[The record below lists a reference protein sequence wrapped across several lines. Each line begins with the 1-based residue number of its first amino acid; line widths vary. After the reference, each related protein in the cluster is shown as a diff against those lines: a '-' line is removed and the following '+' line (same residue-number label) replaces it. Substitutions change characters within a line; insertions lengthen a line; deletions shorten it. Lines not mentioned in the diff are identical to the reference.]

1 MSEQYIQANGI
12 NLAYEEFGDSDGP
25 VILLIMGLATQMIAW
40 PLAFCQGLSERG
52 YRVIRFDNRD
62 IGLSEKMDGQEVP
75 GIVKLAAYSRLN
87 LPLKVPYKLRDMAR
101 DAIGLL
107 DALEIDAAH
116 VVGASMGGMIAQ
128 LMAGL
133 YPYRVLSLTSIM
145 STSGRRSLPGADSKV
160 AMHMVRRPHSTDP
173 VAVQK
178 HAMRTWRLI
187 GSPAYQPSDDALREK
202 LELSVNRSFYPDG
215 HTRHMAAIMAS
226 GDRVE
231 VLKKII
237 APTLVIH
244 GKEDA
249 LVPVSG
255 GIDTAKYV
263 QNSRLELFDGM
274 GHDLPLE
281 LLPQFVELIATQ
293 ADNVAHRANSEES
306 AKR

>member
-1 MSEQYIQANGI
+1 MSEQYIKANGI
-12 NLAYEEFGDSDGP
+12 RLAYEEFGDLERP

-40 PLAFCQGLSERG
+40 PVDFCQGLSEQG

-62 IGLSEKMDGQEVP
+62 IGLSEKMEGQKVP
-75 GIVKLAAYSRLN
+75 GMLKLAACSRFGV
-87 LPLKVPYKLRDMAR
+87 PVKVPYKLRDMAK
-101 DAIGLL
+101 DAVGLM
-107 DALEIDAAH
+107 DALEIEAAH

-145 STSGRRSLPGADSKV
+145 STSGHRSLPGANRKV
-160 AMHMVRRPHSTDP
+160 ALHMVRRPASTDSE
-173 VAVQK
+173 AVQK

-187 GSPAYQPSDDALREK
+187 GSPAYQPSDEALREK
-202 LELSVNRSFYPDG
+202 LSNSINRSFYPEG

-263 QNSRLELFDGM
+263 KNSTLELFDGM
-274 GHDLPLE
+274 GHDLPVE
-281 LLPQFVELIATQ
+281 LLPRFVELITAHAGKIAQQ
-293 ADNVAHRANSEES
+293 AMPKVS
-306 AKR
+306 A